1 MPIRGSP
8 NGGPLNPVHAF
19 PQAIPWWTSSLGIG
33 GRHQS
38 VRVDVI
44 NRFCWS
50 PSLGTP
56 RRDNEISI
64 RAREWVGHHCN
75 RTVLAASDA
84 TDEFCYFAVLRTDRY
99 STLFVATLFQHSE
112 RISECRHID
121 LRPRIAGIS
130 SKNRS
135 DAPHPLCP
143 RAAIQLQPRYPAF
156 Q

>member
-56 RRDNEISI
+56 RQSTRSI
-64 RAREWVGHHCN
+64 RQ
-75 RTVLAASDA
+75 RTRPQNLACKLRHRQRQHGPYSAIEMTTYRRHLPGPPLSEFIEVLWLYENPQPSHA
-84 TDEFCYFAVLRTDRY
+84 
-99 STLFVATLFQHSE
+99 SE
-112 RISECRHID
+112 RVLPTGTVELVINLHED
-121 LRPRIAGIS
+121 AG
-130 SKNRS
+130 RS
-135 DAPHPLCP
+135 FDSVVA
-143 RAAIQLQPRYPAF
+143 
-156 Q
+156 

>member
-56 RRDNEISI
+56 TLRMVLEKN
-64 RAREWVGHHCN
+64 
-75 RTVLAASDA
+75 LAAARLKPEWSKLIRELDRLQEVE
-84 TDEFCYFAVLRTDRY
+84 TEQEGKQFLLRTPVTGDFGRV
-99 STLFVATLFQHSE
+99 FKAVGVALPPNIREVAPATA
-112 RISECRHID
+112 
-121 LRPRIAGIS
+121 PAG
-130 SKNRS
+130 K
-135 DAPHPLCP
+135 
-143 RAAIQLQPRYPAF
+143 
-156 Q
+156 

>member
-33 GRHQS
+33 GHQES

-56 RRDNEISI
+56 ISH
-64 RAREWVGHHCN
+64 VDQ
-75 RTVLAASDA
+75 VSDA
-84 TDEFCYFAVLRTDRY
+84 KLIVFISFLSEFVLTVACRRQPSLGLAVTIYRLAHAKFSAVRW
-99 STLFVATLFQHSE
+99 E
-112 RISECRHID
+112 E
-121 LRPRIAGIS
+121 
-130 SKNRS
+130 
-135 DAPHPLCP
+135 
-143 RAAIQLQPRYPAF
+143 
-156 Q
+156 

>member
-56 RRDNEISI
+56 TSEGRSVPLGTHFQWVNRRRSSLLGCLVFGHFLGSRRFVLLE
-64 RAREWVGHHCN
+64 RERQLIIAV
-75 RTVLAASDA
+75 DA
-84 TDEFCYFAVLRTDRY
+84 ERGSRETLGCALLLQLRMDF
-99 STLFVATLFQHSE
+99 SLFRWL
-112 RISECRHID
+112 
-121 LRPRIAGIS
+121 
-130 SKNRS
+130 
-135 DAPHPLCP
+135 
-143 RAAIQLQPRYPAF
+143 
-156 Q
+156 